1 MEHIES
7 EMGVYPSTGGFLR
20 LLHALF
26 TVGGSPAS
34 LGQNWRVRCGCAPYI
49 EYVIHLVLP
58 RLTGR
63 FPNLPAL
70 PFRSLEDE
78 SRLSALALAVVETV
92 LTSYTIPLSVPI
104 SSDSMEKT
112 AAKWHRDTRLAA
124 REQLGHQ
131 VLADTVTVEPIVDDA
146 RLYLEDFR
154 SSPSHKTTEQLNAE
168 AGATNTVAAAPD
180 QWTLSAVPR
189 SMAPSVPRPRAP
201 GFAVIAEMLSS
212 TGDLLSLTTSILV
225 RHQTVAAEG
234 LEADRMALIF
244 SMFGATPPSFTS
256 AKGKSRKASTSPS
269 RQVLLKALRPG
280 LDSSPSY
287 TSAVHWRGENV
298 LHVLRIICAV
308 VSREELLHS
317 AMASLRGQT
326 GMVPVLCFRKKSAA
340 PSRLKVVELQLS
352 KTTQLLLTSDNGN
365 EALSS
370 IIDVA
375 GNTSISPGIHH
386 DVELAAAAVGI
397 LFYVGRSQQDY
408 GVMCRASAEGSARPA
423 RSFARRL
430 LISVERC
437 HSIPD
442 AQLLRL
448 ILDRIL
454 TDLRAGFQTAG
465 SFAQIVL
472 GLPDSSNGGT
482 RRANDK
488 NTSERANDC
497 FGALLRMLDNRQFV
511 VSGESAEFATRCY
524 EILFRAREL
533 VAVNDLAMQQVLY
546 TSDRLRNVDFW
557 KTHLA
562 LMLSTFHR
570 PELSGFHSNGHLHD
584 ILSNENVV
592 HSIAWILKGTASEL
606 RQLLGTQAGGAFN
619 TMMAPRPSQY
629 KTLVSLLFAP
639 PYEFILNLL
648 RVLPIERITFDAT
661 SAIPSEAAVRGAK
674 YHLPG
679 PQDVVQGYEIINGD
693 KLVDLMK
700 TSGLTLDEGG
710 LRAWSKQWNAS
721 VARDCAAAHLS
732 SAVHVVLGSAL
743 ATCSKELV
751 DIDGV
756 ASAVD
761 GYKLL
766 ASLLGRFATDP
777 REGLALPKLD
787 EGSFTT
793 ATRNLSLA
801 TLVTTDYIVAR
812 AGRVTEGNGSVEGP
826 AACAL
831 LARAVVSS
839 GFGTDLSPDSARK
852 NERTAILTTAL
863 ALMLRKFSKQDVRE
877 GDTHHFFRASVVLS
891 RLASAL
897 TTERVPAAPSPE
909 ALIARSCLSLL
920 LDLFENETGLL
931 RAESFVQAVFVES
944 TSDSRSESSIK
955 LLLRRLAALD
965 GNVAGLLQKIAQ
977 VPFGGDI
984 LLESGVIEALQ
995 AAAVKYR
1002 EEESRVRSS
1011 HTHNVAYEELSIV
1024 TPSFLL
1030 GHLVLMSTLMAI
1042 PISSDRSRNIS
1053 LQILDIL
1060 RLYDFVFERLVSR
1073 FPLDGDV
1080 LQHCLRCIAQAH
1092 SLGVSVGSEVG
1103 RPLTIGRLAND
1114 GPFVSKGFDNGF
1126 VVLTMHLAENPFP
1139 RDMLPA
1145 LPSRLSKR
1153 HSSWNSSVVS
1163 VSAPSEKSWWDV
1175 LNVKSSYSS
1184 SGWLRRSEVC
1194 LTEELYDYGVL
1205 GADMLRSGLRLI
1217 RGSHSMSSLDES
1229 TLSRALCRCVDA
1241 VRVSHSIVCIFT
1253 PTNMNCCLR
1262 RLTQTALLVH
1272 RLLMRI
1278 SKHPLRVILVE

>member
-1 MEHIES
+1 
-7 EMGVYPSTGGFLR
+7 
-20 LLHALF
+20 
-26 TVGGSPAS
+26 
-34 LGQNWRVRCGCAPYI
+34 
-49 EYVIHLVLP
+49 VLP

-63 FPNLPAL
+63 FPNLPPL

-92 LTSYTIPLSVPI
+92 LTSYTVPISVPI

-112 AAKWHRDTRLAA
+112 AAKWHRDTRSAA

-131 VLADTVTVEPIVDDA
+131 ELADTVTVEPIVDDA

-154 SSPSHKTTEQLNAE
+154 SSQSHKTTEQLNVE
-168 AGATNTVAAAPD
+168 ASATTTVAAAPD

-189 SMAPSVPRPRAP
+189 SMAPSVPRPKAP
-201 GFAVIAEMLSS
+201 GFAIIVEMLSS
-212 TGDLLSLTTSILV
+212 NGELLSLITSILV
-225 RHQTVAAEG
+225 RDQTVASEG

-244 SMFGATPPSFTS
+244 SMFGATPPTFAS
-256 AKGKSRKASTSPS
+256 AKGKSRKASTSPL

-280 LDSSPSY
+280 FDSSPSY
-287 TSAVHWRGENV
+287 TSAVHWRGQNV
-298 LHVLRIICAV
+298 LRVLRIICAV
-308 VSREELLHS
+308 VSREELLHG
-317 AMASLRGQT
+317 AMSSLRGQT

-340 PSRLKVVELQLS
+340 SSRLKVVDLQLS
-352 KTTQLLLTSDNGN
+352 KITQLLLSSDDGN

-370 IIDVA
+370 IIDVV

-397 LFYVGRSQQDY
+397 LFYVGRSQNDY
-408 GVMCRASAEGSARPA
+408 GVMSRASAEGSARPA

-430 LISVERC
+430 LISAERC

-465 SFAQIVL
+465 SLAQIVL
-472 GLPDSSNGGT
+472 GLPDSTNGGT
-482 RRANDK
+482 RRTNDRS
-488 NTSERANDC
+488 TSERSNDC

-511 VSGESAEFATRCY
+511 ISGESAEFATRCY
-524 EILFRAREL
+524 EILFRVREL
-533 VAVNDLAMQQVLY
+533 IAVNDVALQQFLY
-546 TSDRLRNVDFW
+546 ASDRLRNVEFW

-570 PELSGFHSNGHLHD
+570 PELSSFHTDGHLDD

-606 RQLLGTQAGGAFN
+606 QQLLGKSNFTQAGGAFN
-619 TMMAPRPSQY
+619 SLMAPRPSQY
-629 KTLVSLLFAP
+629 KTLASLLFAP
-639 PYEFILNLL
+639 PYEFIPNLL

-661 SAIPSEAAVRGAK
+661 STIPSEAAVRGAK
-674 YHLPG
+674 NHLPG
-679 PQDVVQGYEIINGD
+679 PQDVVHGYETINGA
-693 KLVDLMK
+693 KLVELMK
-700 TSGLTLDEGG
+700 TSGLPVDEGG
-710 LRAWSKQWNAS
+710 LRAWSDQWNAS
-721 VARDCAAAHLS
+721 VARDCAAAHIS

-751 DIDGV
+751 DLDGV

-766 ASLLGRFATDP
+766 SSLLGRFATDP
-777 REGLALPKLD
+777 RGGGGAVPKLD
-787 EGSFTT
+787 EGCFTT

-812 AGRVTEGNGSVEGP
+812 AGRVTEGNGSIEGP

-877 GDTHHFFRASVVLS
+877 GDAHHFFRASVVLS

-897 TTERVPAAPSPE
+897 NTERIPAAPSPE

-920 LDLFENETGLL
+920 LDLFENETGIV

-944 TSDSRSESSIK
+944 TTDSRSESSIK

-965 GNVAGLLQKIAQ
+965 GNVAGVLQKIAQ

-984 LLESGVIEALQ
+984 LLESSVIEALQ

-1030 GHLVLMSTLMAI
+1030 GHLGLMSTLMAI

-1053 LQILDIL
+1053 SQILDIL

-1080 LQHCLRCIAQAH
+1080 LQHCLRCIAQAQ

-1103 RPLTIGRLAND
+1103 RPLTIGRLDND
-1114 GPFVSKGFDNGF
+1114 GPFVSKEFDNGS

-1153 HSSWNSSVVS
+1153 QSSLNSSVVS
-1163 VSAPSEKSWWDV
+1163 VSAPSEKCWWDI
-1175 LNVKSSYSS
+1175 LNVKSSNTS
-1184 SGWLRRSEVC
+1184 SGWLRRSEVS
-1194 LTEELYDYGVL
+1194 LTEELYDYGIL

-1217 RGSHSMSSLDES
+1217 RGSHSMSLLDES

-1253 PTNMNCCLR
+1253 HTCTNWLR
-1262 RLTQTALLVH
+1262 RLTQTFSCWYVDC
-1272 RLLMRI
+1272 
-1278 SKHPLRVILVE
+1278 